1 VTWFFL
7 AIGVVGCS
15 VLLEGKRQA
24 KKYGRASKRPNV
36 AGGGLLELQQ
46 HL

>member
-7 AIGVVGCS
+7 AIGVVVFS

-24 KKYGRASKRPNV
+24 KKYGRASRGPNL